1 MERKKH
7 SSPFAPSS
15 FSSSGAGRT
24 GYIATA
30 QLGPMQQNF
39 SHRGKTF
46 SANAIA
52 QSEAI
57 AQSVLICSE
66 RSIHPAN
73 PAKGR
78 DVSLLFGFEELT
90 RPALSGLNI
99 VSSLLRLTQVL
110 DSDIPY
116 RAINF
121 RWGLCFCFHSW
132 NFCHSSGV
140 GFQLFS
146 LLIGRPSFFHR
157 FILTRH
163 FALQVFLRPSGTLS
177 QILHLRIVTKGSTFT
192 VMLKSIL

>member
-1 MERKKH
+1 MERKKQ
-7 SSPFAPSS
+7 SRPFAPSS

-73 PAKGR
+73 P
-78 DVSLLFGFEELT
+78 T
-90 RPALSGLNI
+90 RG
-99 VSSLLRLTQVL
+99 SSLLRLAQVFS
-110 DSDIPY
+110 SDVPY
-116 RAINF
+116 RAISVF
-121 RWGLCFCFHSW
+121 WDLCFSFHSLSV
-132 NFCHSSGV
+132 CSSSLVGIHGV
-140 GFQLFS
+140 
-146 LLIGRPSFFHR
+146 SFFHR

-163 FALQVFLRPSGTLS
+163 FALHVFRLYCPS
-177 QILHLRIVTKGSTFT
+177 K
-192 VMLKSIL
+192 

>member
-1 MERKKH
+1 MERKKQ

-73 PAKGR
+73 PTKYCEQFFGK
-78 DVSLLFGFEELT
+78 DLLGST
-90 RPALSGLNI
+90 ALLGDL
-99 VSSLLRLTQVL
+99 VSSLSRRLAQVFY
-110 DSDIPY
+110 SDIPY
-116 RAINF
+116 RVVSFIWDFLYLYRFVAGVIQ
-121 RWGLCFCFHSW
+121 CFVH
-132 NFCHSSGV
+132 
-140 GFQLFS
+140 FS
-146 LLIGRPSFFHR
+146 IH
-157 FILTRH
+157 
-163 FALQVFLRPSGTLS
+163 
-177 QILHLRIVTKGSTFT
+177 ILHL
-192 VMLKSIL
+192 

>member
-1 MERKKH
+1 MERKKQ
-7 SSPFAPSS
+7 SGPFAPSS

-73 PAKGR
+73 PARG
-78 DVSLLFGFEELT
+78 
-90 RPALSGLNI
+90 
-99 VSSLLRLTQVL
+99 SSLLRLAQVFY
-110 DSDIPY
+110 SDVPY
-116 RAINF
+116 RAISF

-132 NFCHSSGV
+132 NFCHSSWV

-163 FALQVFLRPSGTLS
+163 FALHVVRLVCPS
-177 QILHLRIVTKGSTFT
+177 R
-192 VMLKSIL
+192 

>member
-1 MERKKH
+1 MEQKKQ

-73 PAKGR
+73 PARG
-78 DVSLLFGFEELT
+78 
-90 RPALSGLNI
+90 
-99 VSSLLRLTQVL
+99 SSLSRRLAQVFC
-110 DSDIPY
+110 SDVPY
-116 RAINF
+116 RAISF
-121 RWGLCFCFHSW
+121 IL
-132 NFCHSSGV
+132 
-140 GFQLFS
+140 GFFVFIQ
-146 LLIGRPSFFHR
+146 R

-163 FALQVFLRPSGTLS
+163 FALHVVRLYCPS
-177 QILHLRIVTKGSTFT
+177 K
-192 VMLKSIL
+192 

>member
-1 MERKKH
+1 MERKKQ
-7 SSPFAPSS
+7 SGPFAPSS

-78 DVSLLFGFEELT
+78 DVSLLFGCRGANSTGFVRFEYCEQFT
-90 RPALSGLNI
+90 KTCSGL
-99 VSSLLRLTQVL
+99 LLGCPLPSNQFQMGFMFLFPLLEFLPFLLGWVPVVFPF
-110 DSDIPY
+110 D
-116 RAINF
+116 RATLFFPPIHF
-121 RWGLCFCFHSW
+121 DAALCTTRCSVGL
-132 NFCHSSGV
+132 
-140 GFQLFS
+140 
-146 LLIGRPSFFHR
+146 SF
-157 FILTRH
+157 
-163 FALQVFLRPSGTLS
+163 
-177 QILHLRIVTKGSTFT
+177 
-192 VMLKSIL
+192 

>member
-1 MERKKH
+1 
-7 SSPFAPSS
+7 
-15 FSSSGAGRT
+15 
-24 GYIATA
+24 
-30 QLGPMQQNF
+30 MQQNF

-121 RWGLCFCFHSW
+121 ILGLFVF
-132 NFCHSSGV
+132 
-140 GFQLFS
+140 
-146 LLIGRPSFFHR
+146 IHR

>member
-1 MERKKH
+1 MERKKQ

-73 PAKGR
+73 PARG
-78 DVSLLFGFEELT
+78 
-90 RPALSGLNI
+90 
-99 VSSLLRLTQVL
+99 SSLSRRLAQVFC
-110 DSDIPY
+110 SDVPY
-116 RAINF
+116 RAVSF
-121 RWGLCFCFHSW
+121 RWDLCFSFHSLRI
-132 NFCHSSGV
+132 FISSGDGV
-140 GFQLFS
+140 HGS
-146 LLIGRPSFFHR
+146 LSLFHR

-163 FALQVFLRPSGTLS
+163 FALQVVLRPCGTLS
-177 QILHLRIVTKGSTFT
+177 QNGSLHLRIVTKGSTFT

>member
-1 MERKKH
+1 MAARILLRANRRAIQKGYGAEKTQQSFCSEQFSK
-7 SSPFAPSS
+7 APSG

-30 QLGPMQQNF
+30 QLSPMQQNF

-52 QSEAI
+52 QSKAI

-121 RWGLCFCFHSW
+121 ILGLFVF
-132 NFCHSSGV
+132 
-140 GFQLFS
+140 
-146 LLIGRPSFFHR
+146 IHR

>member
-1 MERKKH
+1 MAARILLRANRRAIQKGYGAEKTQQSFCSEQFSK
-7 SSPFAPSS
+7 APSG

-30 QLGPMQQNF
+30 QLSPMQQNF

-121 RWGLCFCFHSW
+121 ILGLFVF
-132 NFCHSSGV
+132 
-140 GFQLFS
+140 
-146 LLIGRPSFFHR
+146 IHR